1 MSESLDILLADG
13 VIDAVLGQL
22 KSGKEAE
29 VWLVQQGEQ
38 VLAAKI
44 YKERHAR
51 NFKNNAGYRE
61 GREVRNSRTA
71 RAMAKGSR
79 FGQAAAEE
87 AWRSAEADSLFK
99 LHAQGVRVPTP
110 VVFYEGILLME
121 LVLDPE
127 GHPAPRL
134 VEAPPATPEEARAM
148 YLDLRQNVIRMLSAD
163 LIHGDLSAYNVLMSW
178 CGPTIIDFPQ
188 TLAAA
193 RNNRAEFYFRRDL
206 DNVRNFLAGVDPG
219 LGSLAGDT
227 GEIWNAYVRRE
238 LSPDF
243 VPSGRFREAP
253 RRNGFRPEQPAQ
265 ERPAQQPRRDPAP
278 PRSPR
283 ETSGAPLDPVEA
295 ELRELEA
302 LVLRQGGGARAKP
315 APAQRPSQGNNR
327 SRPNGPGRRGPPA
340 RPPTNGNPARGPSG
354 RPPQGNDRSGRP
366 GNRTEVRGG
375 PSGRPQPRND
385 GPGRPGNGTEVR
397 GGPSGRPPPRNDR
410 PGRPAPTDGN
420 EVRGGPSG
428 RPPQRNGRPGRPVP
442 ADGTEVRGGPSG
454 RPPPRNDR
462 PGRPAPADG
471 NEVRGG
477 PSGRPPSGNDRPGRP
492 GNSGGPGGTRQDNR
506 RGPGPNRKRAAAQSS
521 GPVVSYVNRPPRG
534 PDSGSNEG

>member
-1 MSESLDILLADG
+1 MSESLDILQADG

-79 FGQAAAEE
+79 FGQAAAED

-99 LHAQGVRVPTP
+99 LHAEGVRVPTP

-134 VEAPPATPEEARAM
+134 VEAPPATPEDARAA
-148 YLDLRQNVIRMLSAD
+148 YLDLRGNVVRMLCAD

-206 DNVRNFLAGVDPG
+206 DSIRNFLAGIDPG
-219 LGSLAGDT
+219 LHSLAGDT

-238 LSPDF
+238 LTPDF
-243 VPSGRFREAP
+243 APSGRFREAP
-253 RRNGFRPEQPAQ
+253 RRNNETS
-265 ERPAQQPRRDPAP
+265 QQRP
-278 PRSPR
+278 PR
-283 ETSGAPLDPVEA
+283 EAPVAAPAASAASVDPVEA

-315 APAQRPSQGNNR
+315 GPVERPGQGGKNR
-327 SRPNGPGRRGPPA
+327 SRPKNGRGPS
-340 RPPTNGNPARGPSG
+340 GGPSG
-354 RPPQGNDRSGRP
+354 RPPQG
-366 GNRTEVRGG
+366 
-375 PSGRPQPRND
+375 
-385 GPGRPGNGTEVR
+385 
-397 GGPSGRPPPRNDR
+397 
-410 PGRPAPTDGN
+410 
-420 EVRGGPSG
+420 
-428 RPPQRNGRPGRPVP
+428 RNGRPQQ
-442 ADGTEVRGGPSG
+442 
-454 RPPPRNDR
+454 
-462 PGRPAPADG
+462 
-471 NEVRGG
+471 
-477 PSGRPPSGNDRPGRP
+477 GNDRGARP
-492 GNSGGPGGTRQDNR
+492 LNG
-506 RGPGPNRKRAAAQSS
+506 
-521 GPVVSYVNRPPRG
+521 
-534 PDSGSNEG
+534 

>member
-29 VWLVQQGEQ
+29 VWLVQHGEQ

-110 VVFYEGILLME
+110 VVFYEGVLLME

-134 VEAPPATPEEARAM
+134 IEAPPPTPEDARAA
-148 YLDLRQNVIRMLSAD
+148 YLDLRGNVIRMLSAD
-163 LIHGDLSAYNVLMSW
+163 LIHGDLSAYNILMSW

-219 LGSLAGDT
+219 LHAMAGDT
-227 GEIWNAYVRRE
+227 GEIWNAYVRRD
-238 LSPDF
+238 LTPDF
-243 VPSGRFREAP
+243 VPSGRSREAP
-253 RRNGFRPEQPAQ
+253 RRNTFRPEQPAA
-265 ERPAQQPRRDPAP
+265 RPPSPPREVAARAPSAPAAAPVDPA
-278 PRSPR
+278 
-283 ETSGAPLDPVEA
+283 EA
-295 ELRELEA
+295 ELRELES

-315 APAQRPSQGNNR
+315 GPPPGPAQGGNNR
-327 SRPNGPGRRGPPA
+327 SRPKNGRGPSG
-340 RPPTNGNPARGPSG
+340 RPSG
-354 RPPQGNDRSGRP
+354 RPPQGQQRPQQGNDRNARPANGGGGRSP
-366 GNRTEVRGG
+366 AGQPQQGNDRNARPATGG
-375 PSGRPQPRND
+375 DGRSPAGRPQQGNDRNARPATGGD
-385 GPGRPGNGTEVR
+385 GRSPAGRPQQGNDRNARPANGGGSGGR
-397 GGPSGRPPPRNDR
+397 GPAGRP
-410 PGRPAPTDGN
+410 
-420 EVRGGPSG
+420 
-428 RPPQRNGRPGRPVP
+428 QQ
-442 ADGTEVRGGPSG
+442 
-454 RPPPRNDR
+454 
-462 PGRPAPADG
+462 
-471 NEVRGG
+471 
-477 PSGRPPSGNDRPGRP
+477 GNDRPRP
-492 GNSGGPGGTRQDNR
+492 GAGGPGVTRQDSR
-506 RGPGPNRKRAAAQSS
+506 RNPDPNRNKAAAQRS
-521 GPVVSYVNRPPRG
+521 GPVVSYLSRPPRS
-534 PDSGSNEG
+534 PDSGSNGNNS